1 MIKIISRKSD
11 LAIIQAKLVGE
22 AIANFHPELNIEY
35 IHKDTRGDIDLTT
48 PLSKLPEIGVFTS
61 DLRQSLIDNDADL
74 AVHSWKD
81 LPISLEKGTSVVAT
95 LPRADMRDI
104 LLIKKNNINLI
115 KKSKSIEISTSS
127 PRRSYNISSFL
138 TKATPIDIKKISF
151 SDIRGNI
158 PTRLNKFVRGKSDGI
173 ILAKAA
179 LDRILE
185 NSNKDLAQKIINI
198 LQETLW
204 MVLPLSEN
212 PCAPAQ
218 GAVAIEVNDK
228 RDDIIDIVKSIN
240 HSDTFE
246 SVKIERDTLEKYGG
260 GCHQKIGV
268 SNEKT
273 IFGDIFTIKGITEDN
288 VVLSTRKINRKSKN
302 EDLWKSIS
310 SENIFPLNLEKYN
323 IFTRQEIR
331 KNIEKASKLKN
342 YNILA
347 TRGNVLD
354 GISQLD
360 STNTLWTSGVKTWYS
375 LAKKGFWINGTF
387 DSIGENQDPAIDC
400 LSINKNWL
408 KLTHEDS
415 SEFFIKEKLSTY
427 RLIKSEIN
435 EDLSK
440 KTHFYWMSGSA
451 FLHALEKFPNIT
463 NKYHSCGP
471 GNTYE
476 IIKKNVTEGHIKI
489 FLSYNDW
496 KNEITNESG

>member
-185 NSNKDLAQKIINI
+185 NSNKDLAQEIINI

-228 RDDIIDIVKSIN
+228 RNNIIDIVKSIN

-273 IFGDIFTIKGITEDN
+273 IFGDIFSIKGITDDN
-288 VVLSTRKINRKSKN
+288 VVLNTRKINRKSKN
-302 EDLWKSIS
+302 DDLLKSIS
-310 SENIFPLNLEKYN
+310 
-323 IFTRQEIR
+323 
-331 KNIEKASKLKN
+331 
-342 YNILA
+342 
-347 TRGNVLD
+347 
-354 GISQLD
+354 
-360 STNTLWTSGVKTWYS
+360 
-375 LAKKGFWINGTF
+375 
-387 DSIGENQDPAIDC
+387 
-400 LSINKNWL
+400 
-408 KLTHEDS
+408 
-415 SEFFIKEKLSTY
+415 
-427 RLIKSEIN
+427 
-435 EDLSK
+435 
-440 KTHFYWMSGSA
+440 
-451 FLHALEKFPNIT
+451 
-463 NKYHSCGP
+463 
-471 GNTYE
+471 
-476 IIKKNVTEGHIKI
+476 
-489 FLSYNDW
+489 
-496 KNEITNESG
+496 

>member
-11 LAIIQAKLVGE
+11 LAIIQAKLVGD
-22 AIANFHPELNIEY
+22 AIANSQTDLNIEY

-81 LPISLEKGTSVVAT
+81 LPISLEKGTSVVGT

-104 LLIKKNNINLI
+104 LLIKKSKINLI
-115 KKSKSIEISTSS
+115 KKSKSIVISTSS
-127 PRRSYNISSFL
+127 PRRSYNISYFL
-138 TKATPIDIKKISF
+138 TKATPFDIKKISF

-158 PTRLNKFVRGKSDGI
+158 PTRLSKFISGKSDGI
-173 ILAKAA
+173 VLAKAA

-185 NSNKDLAQKIINI
+185 NSNKDLAQKILLL

-218 GAVAIEVNDK
+218 GAIAIEVNDE
-228 RDDIIDIVKSIN
+228 RNDIIDIIKKIN
-240 HSDTFE
+240 DSDTFK
-246 SVKIERDTLEKYGG
+246 SVKIERNTLEKYGG

-273 IFGDIFTIKGITEDN
+273 IFGDIFTVKGITDDN
-288 VVLSTRKINRKSKN
+288 VVLDTRRINRKSKN
-302 EDLWKSIS
+302 EDSWKSIS
-310 SENIFPLNLEKYN
+310 SENIFPLNIEKYN
-323 IFTRQEIR
+323 IFSREKITE
-331 KNIEKASKLKN
+331 NIDKVAQLKN

-354 GISQLD
+354 DISQLD
-360 STNTLWTSGVKTWYS
+360 DTNTLWASGVKTWYS
-375 LAKKGFWINGTF
+375 LTKKGFWVNGTF
-387 DSIGENQDPAIDC
+387 DSTGENQDPAIDY
-400 LSINKNWL
+400 LTTNRNWL
-408 KLTHEDS
+408 KITHEDS

-427 RLIKSEIN
+427 RLIKGEIN
-435 EDLSK
+435 DDLSK
-440 KTHFYWMSGSA
+440 KTHFYWMSGTA
-451 FLHALEKFPNIT
+451 FLYALEKFPNIT

-476 IIKKNVTEGHIKI
+476 IIKKNVTEDHIKI

-496 KNEITNESG
+496 KNEITNE